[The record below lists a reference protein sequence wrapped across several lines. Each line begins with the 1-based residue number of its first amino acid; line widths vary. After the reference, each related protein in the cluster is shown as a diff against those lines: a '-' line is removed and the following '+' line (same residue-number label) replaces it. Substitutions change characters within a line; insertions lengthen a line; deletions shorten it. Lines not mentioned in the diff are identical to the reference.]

1 MIARLCL
8 LSPLAAIL
16 VAQPSPWTMVRLP
29 GTGQTRHFSTNFG
42 EDADYALNPPA
53 LRDNGDG
60 TVTDLVTGLLW
71 QRADG
76 GEMTWE
82 KAGEYCKSLSLGG
95 YRDWRLPF
103 AHEAFSI
110 LNHNTSRP
118 ALDTS
123 VFTRSEAEY
132 WWAAETRAD
141 DPSRVWVTNA
151 GGGIGPHPKSETVS
165 AGGDKPYHV
174 RCMHSALKVEGL
186 LSSFT
191 DNGDG
196 TVTDRHTGL
205 VWQQQAS
212 EPMMWEEALAYA
224 ERLGLAGHDD
234 WRLPNIK
241 ELRSLNDDHVTNP
254 SLNRVSFP
262 GSAPVETWSSTTL
275 LNHPE
280 RAWTV
285 DFTYGIGSY
294 REKTEKLRVRSV
306 RGGFKG
312 VATVSAASFDADA
325 AVAPGSIAS
334 AFGEGLAPM
343 TAAAD
348 SRLPLPAALAGTT
361 VSLTDAAGYTRLA
374 PLFAVAQSQVN
385 FLVPEAAEAG
395 VASLVVASS
404 GRQIAAGV
412 LRLEPIAPGLFT
424 ANANGKGVAAGLAV
438 HVRGDGV
445 QAAVPVFQCGSAA
458 AGCVAAP
465 IDLGAVSEQV
475 ILSLF
480 GTGMRGMTRQAS
492 ATVGGIAAN
501 VAGPVPQSQFA
512 GLDQVNLGP
521 LPRTLIGRGE
531 VAVVLDVDGKLS
543 NAVTVSIR

>member
-8 LSPLAAIL
+8 LSLLAAML
-16 VAQPSPWTMVRLP
+16 VAQPSPWTMARLP
-29 GTGQTRHFSTNFG
+29 GTGQTHHFSTNFG

-53 LRDNGDG
+53 LRDNRDG

-71 QRADG
+71 QQADG

-103 AHEAFSI
+103 AHEAFGI
-110 LNHNTSRP
+110 LNHNTPRP

-174 RCMHSALKVEGL
+174 RCVRSALKAEGL
-186 LSSFT
+186 FSSFT

-196 TVTDRHTGL
+196 TVTDHHTGL

-212 EPMMWEEALAYA
+212 EPMTWEDALAYA
-224 ERLGLAGHDD
+224 EHLAPGGRDD

-254 SLNRVSFP
+254 SLNRAGFP
-262 GSAPVETWSSTTL
+262 ATAAVETWSSTTL
-275 LNHPE
+275 LNRPE

-285 DFTYGIGSY
+285 DFTYGIASY

-306 RGGFKG
+306 RGGFKE
-312 VATVSAASFDADA
+312 VATVSAASFDANA
-325 AVAPGSIAS
+325 AVAPGSIAA
-334 AFGEGLAPM
+334 AFGKGLAPE
-343 TAAAD
+343 TAT
-348 SRLPLPAALAGTT
+348 ALADTT

-374 PLFAVAQSQVN
+374 PLFAVTRSQVN
-385 FLVPEAAEAG
+385 FLVPEAAQAG

-404 GRQIAAGV
+404 GRQIAAGL

-424 ANANGKGVAAGLAV
+424 ANADGKGVAAALAV
-438 HVRGDGV
+438 RVRADGV
-445 QAAVPVFQCGSAA
+445 QTAEPVFRCGSAA
-458 AGCVAAP
+458 AGCVAAA
-465 IDLGAVSEQV
+465 IDRGAASEQA

-480 GTGMRGMTRQAS
+480 GTGMRGMTRQAT
-492 ATVGGIAAN
+492 ATVGGVAVS
-501 VAGPVPQSQFA
+501 VAGPVPQRQFA

-521 LPRTLIGRGE
+521 LPTTLTGRGE
-531 VAVVLDVDGKLS
+531 VAVVVVVDGKLS
-543 NAVTVSIR
+543 NAVSVGIR